1 MSLEVGEDVWIQ
13 RAKSAFAARNRS
25 QEVAAALSA
34 EAGIKMVLCTL
45 GLELA
50 ASHSHDEALSLR
62 PQFVAAMRAAGA
74 NEDTIRKN
82 WARVLYKYAFP
93 GVGACDGDYWL
104 RAADGVGVIRDKSRK
119 SEVKSRRRSTQIA
132 LPVFEEPVAPVEI
145 HKEIDAETVA
155 AQMARAL
162 EGPQKLRALVCGPAG
177 SGKTSLA
184 VEIVRFLMVDDSD
197 LRVVIISGSSNEAD
211 FEHLTDLGAAFQDW
225 DEGESL
231 RRAVETKKASPD
243 SNQLII
249 LDDVAIAAARD
260 KVLEDIFV
268 NGRHYGCSVILL
280 SQQAN
285 NLASPIVK
293 GNLNFFIFGGLN
305 GDQIELVRKS
315 IGLPNEILPKKDF
328 AAWAY
333 NNTGA
338 PDHGFGVHIVTL
350 KKESPIFLL
359 KSERRVEKPK
369 PADTYRL
376 GGGGGAAAGP
386 AAAGGG
392 LPRLAAVVEVSN
404 SQETAL
410 MSPGMLPS
418 EDYASLLA
426 ENASLQVEL
435 FKIKGLLKSLYSE
448 KAADSEKALEA
459 EVELR
464 KIAESV

>member
-1 MSLEVGEDVWIQ
+1 M
-13 RAKSAFAARNRS
+13 
-25 QEVAAALSA
+25 
-34 EAGIKMVLCTL
+34 
-45 GLELA
+45 
-50 ASHSHDEALSLR
+50 
-62 PQFVAAMRAAGA
+62 
-74 NEDTIRKN
+74 
-82 WARVLYKYAFP
+82 LYKYAFP

-119 SEVKSRRRSTQIA
+119 SEVKSRRRSTQIV

-184 VEIVRFLMVDDSD
+184 VKIVRFLMVDDSD
-197 LRVVIISGSSNEAD
+197 LRVLIISGSSNEVD

-231 RRAVETKKASPD
+231 RRAVETKKASPG

-293 GNLNFFIFGGLN
+293 GNLNFFL
-305 GDQIELVRKS
+305 S
-315 IGLPNEILPKKDF
+315 S
-328 AAWAY
+328 AA
-333 NNTGA
+333 
-338 PDHGFGVHIVTL
+338 
-350 KKESPIFLL
+350 
-359 KSERRVEKPK
+359 
-369 PADTYRL
+369 
-376 GGGGGAAAGP
+376 
-386 AAAGGG
+386 
-392 LPRLAAVVEVSN
+392 
-404 SQETAL
+404 
-410 MSPGMLPS
+410 
-418 EDYASLLA
+418 
-426 ENASLQVEL
+426 
-435 FKIKGLLKSLYSE
+435 
-448 KAADSEKALEA
+448 
-459 EVELR
+459 
-464 KIAESV
+464 

>member
-1 MSLEVGEDVWIQ
+1 
-13 RAKSAFAARNRS
+13 
-25 QEVAAALSA
+25 
-34 EAGIKMVLCTL
+34 
-45 GLELA
+45 
-50 ASHSHDEALSLR
+50 
-62 PQFVAAMRAAGA
+62 
-74 NEDTIRKN
+74 
-82 WARVLYKYAFP
+82 
-93 GVGACDGDYWL
+93 
-104 RAADGVGVIRDKSRK
+104 
-119 SEVKSRRRSTQIA
+119 
-132 LPVFEEPVAPVEI
+132 
-145 HKEIDAETVA
+145 
-155 AQMARAL
+155 MARAL

-197 LRVVIISGSSNEAD
+197 LRVLIISGSSNEAD
-211 FEHLTDLGAAFQDW
+211 FEHLTDLGAAFLDW

-249 LDDVAIAAARD
+249 LDDVALAAARD

-333 NNTGA
+333 KNTGA

-369 PADTYRL
+369 LADTYRL

-410 MSPGMLPS
+410 MSPGVLPS

-435 FKIKGLLKSLYSE
+435 FMIKGLLKLLYSE